1 MEESEILE
9 HILTTLL
16 RDFNGLDSRIT
27 RTVPGDEITST
38 LVNSR
43 NKIAKSIID
52 CIALLANPRY
62 VSLSADTQDDLAK
75 ILKSFNERQSEKV
88 GLQSFKLNLRGRK
101 RKTTRLIKDF
111 ETMAKTRQELGK
123 LRQAQGDQH

>member
-101 RKTTRLIKDF
+101 RKQRFSCSYLLTVFPDKQT
-111 ETMAKTRQELGK
+111 E
-123 LRQAQGDQH
+123 